1 MGRESGKKGVFVQK
15 KKKCVEAEVSLISKP
30 LTAVL
35 ESKGGMSVPSSSLRW
50 LSESGCTSTTYDLFF
65 IFFYFL
71 VLHHRFFSLQ
81 S

>member
-50 LSESGCTSTTYDLFF
+50 LSESGCTSTMYGLFH
-65 IFFYFL
+65 FFFL